1 MITLESNSAEMPQLT
16 EEQLEQAVSGELSVI
31 WQGRRL
37 PLRLQRDEL
46 EAYRKA
52 QDEGYVLVRRRRM
65 NLPFAYGAWC
75 DLQHRPSIKI
85 EVRRVYAAVQLHM
98 ITASPRRL
106 SSVEQ
111 EQVREHFKRWMEA
124 DAWYTSSELYAYC
137 SKVRTERAQVLAQ
150 ALQLMLH
157 RARPGAPVELTA
169 LDGDALERAK
179 AVGYLVASLDLEQAD
194 AARRAWRAWC
204 HRHRRPTLIV
214 APDEPDAPGELPSR
228 YSLNLL
234 PTQYASARFQQF
246 TVEDVR
252 RILLCASRVAPGC
265 LGGVLE
271 GSSGEGEGR
280 FRTAYLT
287 NAAIGVGPLSLR
299 KACRLGAAVLASL
312 GFEPGVQELP
322 SVEWDEAEAA
332 AELPL
337 FESPAAPEDGSA

>member
-1 MITLESNSAEMPQLT
+1 MTTTLESNSTDMPQLT
-16 EEQLEQAVSGELSVI
+16 EEQLEQAIRGELAVV

-52 QDEGYVLVRRRRM
+52 QEEGYVLVRRRRM

-106 SSVEQ
+106 STPEQ
-111 EQVREHFKRWMEA
+111 EQVREHFRRWMEV
-124 DAWYTSSELYAYC
+124 DAWFTSSELYAYC

-157 RARPGAPVELTA
+157 CSRPGSATVDMAA
-169 LDGDALERAK
+169 LEGDALTRAQ
-179 AVGYLVASLDLEQAD
+179 AVGYLVVSIDHDRAD

-204 HRHRRPTLIV
+204 HRHRRPTLV
-214 APDEPDAPGELPSR
+214 VTPQRPETPGEIS
-228 YSLNLL
+228 SCNLEIL

-252 RILLCASRVAPGC
+252 RILLCISRLAPER
-265 LGGVLE
+265 LGDVLE
-271 GSSGEGEGR
+271 GMTTGAEHTQ
-280 FRTAYLT
+280 FRGAYLT
-287 NAAIGVGPLSLR
+287 HAAVGVGPLPLR
-299 KACRLGAAVLASL
+299 QACRLAAAVLASM
-312 GFEPGVQELP
+312 GVRPGDVQPVDGGVEPEGEP
-322 SVEWDEAEAA
+322 CD
-332 AELPL
+332 LPL
-337 FESPAAPEDGSA
+337 FNEA